1 LQKIF
6 FSSLIRIKFTNKYNL
21 HQRPRLSPLDE
32 LPPEEPPPE
41 NPPPD
46 EDERDDE
53 PEDMREEPSRD
64 ERTEELSRV

>member
-6 FSSLIRIKFTNKYNL
+6 FSSLIRIKFTNKYNY
-21 HQRPRLSPLDE
+21 QRPRLSPLDE

-46 EDERDDE
+46 EEERDDE
-53 PEDMREEPSRD
+53 PEDIREEPSRD